1 MEYDD
6 SFDLGKN
13 RSHALLSRNRDNS
26 ISITLMRQGIF
37 KSLDKLKINADALL
51 QCNQGR
57 WVKADGLPNYERVGD
72 EGIEYCIELPIECI
86 FMNLEG
92 PR

>member
-1 MEYDD
+1 MEHDD

-13 RSHALLSRNRDNS
+13 RSHALLSQNRDNS
-26 ISITLMRQGIF
+26 ISITFMRQGVF
-37 KSLDKLKINADALL
+37 KSLGKLEINADALL
-51 QCNQGR
+51 QCNQGG
-57 WVKADGLPNYERVGD
+57 WVKADDLPNYERVGNG
-72 EGIEYCIELPIECI
+72 GIEYCIELPIECI